1 MTGFASLGTGCG
13 VGLGTGWC
21 GVIAPDREPPAAWVL
36 TVDTTGPGQSWTV
49 AIAAGIAPNIVIA
62 WGDGAV
68 DTYTSLGNKTHTY
81 AVTGRWRP
89 KISGSFTSGGNIRL
103 GSNYLD
109 NFRLKATGVVPL
121 IVGLSNFYSTF
132 SNCTELTSL
141 PADLF
146 RYNTAVSTSGF
157 RSTFSGCA
165 KLASLP
171 VDLFR
176 YNTAVSTSG
185 FYGTFSSCTNLATL
199 PVDLFRYNTAVST
212 SGFMD
217 TFSGCYELASLPADL
232 FRYNT
237 AVSTSGFYGTF
248 SSCTNLATLPVD
260 LFRYNTAVSTS
271 GFVSTFSGCAKLA
284 SLPADLFR
292 YNTAVS
298 TSGFMDT
305 FSGCYELASL
315 PADLFR
321 YNTAVSTS
329 GFVSTF
335 AECTN
340 LASLPADLFRYN
352 TECSLFIET
361 FRDCDKLQLRSDIFF
376 QPEEAGTRFFNRASN
391 FASFAQVGGFTGTQ
405 GTAPAL
411 WTCNFGS
418 GVSVTRADCFAG
430 HTPASVSN
438 YASIPTAWGGPA

>member
-237 AVSTSGFYGTF
+237 AVSTSGF
-248 SSCTNLATLPVD
+248 
-260 LFRYNTAVSTS
+260 
-271 GFVSTFSGCAKLA
+271 
-284 SLPADLFR
+284 
-292 YNTAVS
+292 
-298 TSGFMDT
+298 
-305 FSGCYELASL
+305 
-315 PADLFR
+315 
-321 YNTAVSTS
+321 
-329 GFVSTF
+329 VSTF

-376 QPEEAGTRFFNRASN
+376 QPEEAGTRFFGMLSD
-391 FASFAQVGGFTGTQ
+391 FTSFAQIGVFTGTQ

>member
-146 RYNTAVSTSGF
+146 RHNTAVSTSGF

-171 VDLFR
+171 V
-176 YNTAVSTSG
+176 
-185 FYGTFSSCTNLATL
+185 
-199 PVDLFRYNTAVST
+199 
-212 SGFMD
+212 
-217 TFSGCYELASLPADL
+217 DL